1 MGKVRTKTVKRAS
14 RQIVERY
21 YPKLTRDYYVNKR
34 VIVDMGAIPT
44 RRLRNKISG
53 YTTHLMK
60 RIALGPVR
68 GISLKLQEEER
79 EKRMDYV
86 PDVSIVDQTAQNGIE
101 VDEETWKMIESLP
114 CSRPS
119 TVRKAQL
126 DAAPAQ
132 VRRPA
137 QRGTKATGK
146 K

>member
-1 MGKVRTKTVKRAS
+1 MGKVRTKTIKRAA

-34 VIVDMGAIPT
+34 IILDMGAIPT

-79 EKRMDYV
+79 EKRMDFV
-86 PDVSIVDQTAQNGIE
+86 PDVSAIDQAAQDGIE
-101 VDEETWKMIESLP
+101 VDEETWRMIEALP
-114 CSRPS
+114 CQRPT
-119 TVRKAQL
+119 TVRKAQA
-126 DAAPAQ
+126 DAVVANQ
-132 VRRPA
+132 RRGVR
-137 QRGTKATGK
+137 KTGK

>member
-1 MGKVRTKTVKRAS
+1 MGKVRTKTIKRAA

-21 YPKLTRDYYVNKR
+21 YPKLTRDYYINKR
-34 VIVDMGAIPT
+34 VILDIGAIPT

-86 PDVSIVDQTAQNGIE
+86 PEVSIVDQTAQNGIE
-101 VDEETWKMIESLP
+101 VDEETWKMLEALP
-114 CSRPS
+114 CTRPS
-119 TVRKAQL
+119 TVRKATL
-126 DAAPAQ
+126 EAAPQ
-132 VRRPA
+132 QSRRP
-137 QRGTKATGK
+137 QGKGKGK